1 VSARPILYGD
11 VSRWGLIEADTLAL
25 LPLLPP
31 ASVDVVVTDPPYGI
45 NMTGQAWDGRNICQA
60 VGARDRGLS
69 EGQAFE
75 RWTMRWAAE
84 CRRLLKPGGYLLAF
98 GSPRTFHRLVAGVED
113 AGLEVRD
120 QLIWLN
126 GQGMPKSRRVAGGL
140 GTALKPAFEP
150 ILLARRSFAGRL
162 DANLASW
169 GTGALDIDAGR
180 VAGDRWP
187 ANVVLSHATACSEL
201 ACAPECPTSQIDA
214 ANGELRPSRFFY
226 CAKASRREREAG
238 CEDLAARRAQI
249 FTGVARAGRT
259 VRNIHPT
266 VKPLEL
272 MRWLVRL
279 ACPPDGV
286 VLDPFCGSGSTGAA
300 AVLEGRQFVGIE
312 RERDYVEVACARISH
327 WTDHAMRRR
336 S

>member
-1 VSARPILYGD
+1 MNAKPVLYGD

-25 LPLLPP
+25 LPALPP

-45 NMTGQAWDGRNICQA
+45 SITGQAWDGRAICQA
-60 VGARDRGLS
+60 AQAPRGES
-69 EGQAFE
+69 HNEAFE
-75 RWTMRWAAE
+75 RWTARWAAE
-84 CRRLLKPGGYLLAF
+84 CLRLLKPGGHLLAF

-126 GQGMPKSRRVAGGL
+126 GQGMPKSRRIPGGL

-150 ILLARRSFAGRL
+150 ILLARRPFEGRL
-162 DANLASW
+162 DATLARW
-169 GTGALDIDAGR
+169 GTGALDIDATRLAEG
-180 VAGDRWP
+180 RWP
-187 ANVVLSHATACSEL
+187 ANVVLSHAVACSEA
-201 ACAPECPTSQIDA
+201 ACVPECPTRVIDA
-214 ANGELRPSRFFY
+214 GEDELQPSRFFY
-226 CAKASRREREAG
+226 CAKASRLEREAG

-249 FTGVARAGRT
+249 FTGAKRAGRT

-279 ACPPDGV
+279 ACPAGGV

-300 AVLEGRQFVGIE
+300 ALLEGRQFVGIE
-312 RERDYVEVACARISH
+312 RERDYVEIARARLDH
-327 WTDHAMRRR
+327 WATQAR
-336 S
+336 SSA

>member
-11 VSRWGLIEADTLAL
+11 VSRWGLVEADTLAL

-45 NMTGQAWDGRNICQA
+45 SFGGRAWDGRAICEA
-60 VGARDRGLS
+60 ASARRSDS
-69 EGQAFE
+69 PNEAFE
-75 RWTMRWAAE
+75 RWTARWAAG
-84 CRRLLKPGGYLLAF
+84 CLRLLKPGGHLLAF
-98 GSPRTFHRLVAGVED
+98 GAPRTFHRLVAGIED

-126 GQGMPKSRRVAGGL
+126 GQGMPKSRRIAGGL
-140 GTALKPAFEP
+140 GTALKPAYEP
-150 ILLARRSFAGRL
+150 ILLARRPVGGRL
-162 DANLASW
+162 EATLARW
-169 GTGALDIDAGR
+169 GTGALNIDAGR
-180 VAGDRWP
+180 SEDGRWP
-187 ANVVLSHATACSEL
+187 PNVVLSHGAECS
-201 ACAPECPTSQIDA
+201 AGGCVADCPSEVLDA
-214 ANGELRPSRFFY
+214 ADRELRPSRFFY
-226 CAKASRREREAG
+226 CSKASRREREAG

-266 VKPLEL
+266 VKPIEL

-279 ACPPDGV
+279 ACPPGGV

-300 AVLEGRQFVGIE
+300 ALLEGRQFVGIE
-312 RERDYVEVACARISH
+312 REPDYVEIARARLDH
-327 WTDHAMRRR
+327 WAAQDGR
-336 S
+336 SA

>member
-11 VSRWGLIEADTLAL
+11 VSRWGLVEADTLAL

-45 NMTGQAWDGRNICQA
+45 SFGGRAWDGRAIHQA
-60 VGARDRGLS
+60 AGRRGES
-69 EGQAFE
+69 PNEAFE
-75 RWTMRWAAE
+75 RWTARWAAG
-84 CRRLLKPGGYLLAF
+84 CLRLLKPGGHLLAF
-98 GSPRTFHRLVAGVED
+98 GAPRTFHRLVAGIED

-126 GQGMPKSRRVAGGL
+126 GQGMPKSRRLPGGR

-150 ILLARRSFAGRL
+150 ILLARRPIDGQLGAS
-162 DANLASW
+162 LARW
-169 GTGALDIDAGR
+169 GTGALNIDAGR
-180 VAGDRWP
+180 DEDGRWP
-187 ANVVLSHATACSEL
+187 PNVVLSHAAECS
-201 ACAPECPTSQIDA
+201 AGVCASDCPIRTLDSADD
-214 ANGELRPSRFFY
+214 ELRPSRFFY
-226 CAKASRREREAG
+226 CSKASRLEREAG

-266 VKPLEL
+266 VKPIEL

-279 ACPPDGV
+279 ACPPGGV

-300 AVLEGRQFVGIE
+300 ALLEGRQFIGIE
-312 RERDYVEVACARISH
+312 REREYVEIARARLDH
-327 WTDHAMRRR
+327 WAAQARRGA
-336 S
+336 